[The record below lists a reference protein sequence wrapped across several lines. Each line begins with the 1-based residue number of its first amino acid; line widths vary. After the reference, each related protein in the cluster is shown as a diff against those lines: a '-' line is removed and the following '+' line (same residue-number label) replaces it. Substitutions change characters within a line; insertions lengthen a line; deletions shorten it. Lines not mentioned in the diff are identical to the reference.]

1 MKSQF
6 NNSSMKTVVETFII
20 EETQELIYDN
30 EKLSQWNQ
38 YVQELGLAGQAKIK
52 VEDKSPI
59 PFLHMNQVLVNVF
72 ETLCPKK
79 FEIEKY
85 DRTPIPVEIL
95 SLVALSQK
103 ESYFTKIEVWA
114 NEKDPDPVV
123 VGLVP
128 GADHSKSEW
137 YPHYWERYLI
147 GRWADVKQSLEQL
160 TEKAKKIYKAN
171 IINSAKS
178 SIRTYERQIEDA
190 DATVAAKFG
199 LITEEGGPF

>member
-1 MKSQF
+1 MHTKN

-20 EETQELIYDN
+20 EETQDLIYDN

-38 YVQELGLAGQAKIK
+38 YVQELGLSGQAKIK
-52 VEDKSPI
+52 VEGKSPI
-59 PFLHMNQVLVNVF
+59 PFLHMNQALIAVF

-79 FEIEKY
+79 FDIEKY

-95 SLVALSQK
+95 SLVALAKQ
-103 ESYFTKIEVWA
+103 ENYFTKIEVWA

-123 VGLVP
+123 IGLLP
-128 GADHSKSEW
+128 GEDHNKSEW

-160 TEKAKKIYKAN
+160 TEKAKKIFKQN
-171 IINSAKS
+171 IISTAES
-178 SIRTYERQIEDA
+178 SIRTYKRQIEDA
-190 DATVAAKFG
+190 DATVSAKFG
-199 LITEEGGPF
+199 FNTEEGLF